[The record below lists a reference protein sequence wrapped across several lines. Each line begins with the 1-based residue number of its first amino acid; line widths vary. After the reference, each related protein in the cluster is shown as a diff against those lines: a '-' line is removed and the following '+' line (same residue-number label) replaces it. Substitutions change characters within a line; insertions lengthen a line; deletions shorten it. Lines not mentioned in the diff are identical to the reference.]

1 MVSVLPSKIQI
12 TTLSGA
18 ALEEE
23 RYNEGADLQL
33 TCTVSGGNYT
43 IISVFQ
49 TEDTQR
55 STYEHNEYN

>member
-12 TTLSGA
+12 TTPSGA

-33 TCTVSGGNYT
+33 TCTVWGGIY
-43 IISVFQ
+43 V
-49 TEDTQR
+49 
-55 STYEHNEYN
+55 